1 MRTTYCKTSWS
12 KSIDHFKNYD
22 QGLLRPCTATP
33 VMAPASIVRRAL
45 LYVPGSSAKFIEK
58 SRNLN
63 VDCIA
68 YDLEDSVAPG
78 KKAEA
83 RVRLR
88 ELFQQPKSK
97 TIREQAVRINSVDS
111 GLALDDLTEVVRP
124 SQSTLMVL
132 DI

>member
-1 MRTTYCKTSWS
+1 
-12 KSIDHFKNYD
+12 
-22 QGLLRPCTATP
+22 
-33 VMAPASIVRRAL
+33 MAPASIVRRAL